1 MRLGGAAVT
10 AEEAKLGWL
19 LGVLH
24 LAFSLTGKKDI
35 YQAILIMSHKQDYGT
50 PYQTTSAG
58 DREAEC
64 MDKEQLT

>member
-10 AEEAKLGWL
+10 AEEARLGWL

-24 LAFSLTGKKDI
+24 L
-35 YQAILIMSHKQDYGT
+35 AILIMSHKQDYGT

-58 DREAEC
+58 DREAEWSG
-64 MDKEQLT
+64 